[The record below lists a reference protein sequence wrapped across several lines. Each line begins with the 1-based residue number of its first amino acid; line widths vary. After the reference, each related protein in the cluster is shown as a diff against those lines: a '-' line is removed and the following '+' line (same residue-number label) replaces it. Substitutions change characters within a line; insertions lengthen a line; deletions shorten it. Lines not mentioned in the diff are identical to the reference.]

1 MTAFNA
7 LVDYINQVVTLDD
20 ASAALLK
27 TFVTERTYLKHQY
40 IVQQGDVC
48 KTESF
53 VISGCTKTF
62 YANENGQE
70 HIIYFAVENWW
81 SADIGSFVSKTPADF
96 SVQCIEDTKVI
107 QFHSHNIE
115 ALFEAIPVMERFFRK
130 IMERAYTSSQK
141 RLIRNYSHTAKER
154 YLHFKKTYPYLDQRI
169 PQYMIASYLGVTK
182 EFFSKMKASL

>member
-53 VISGCTKTF
+53 VISCCTKTF

-81 SADIGSFVSKTPADF
+81 SADIGSFVSQTPADF

-130 IMERAYTSSQK
+130 IIERAYTSSQK

-154 YLHFKKTYPYLDQRI
+154 YLHFKKTHPYLDQRI

-182 EFFSKMKASL
+182 EFFSKMKSSL